1 MIENLTCSKENDLL
15 QWACSESNILV
26 NMPFLDYAMVDST
39 RQLVFALSEPKPVQ
53 TVLTIFNA
61 QGDKLF
67 WSAPPEGAT
76 FYYLTFNLSKEV
88 VVVCSYPAKKK
99 NCWHDWFYSWDMTRN
114 ALSCSGPAY

>member
-1 MIENLTCSKENDLL
+1 MIENLSCSKENDLL

-39 RQLVFALSEPKPVQ
+39 RQLVFALSEPKPLQ

-88 VVVCSYPAKKK
+88 VVVCSYPEKTAGMIG
-99 NCWHDWFYSWDMTRN
+99 FTP
-114 ALSCSGPAY
+114 GI

>member
-1 MIENLTCSKENDLL
+1 MIENLICSKENDLL

-53 TVLTIFNA
+53 TVLTILNA
-61 QGDKLF
+61 QGEKLF

-88 VVVCSYPAKKK
+88 AVVCSYPEKKTAGMIG
-99 NCWHDWFYSWDMTRN
+99 FTP
-114 ALSCSGPAY
+114 GI